1 MKGTARPPPRTSTR
15 LVFGKHSA
23 QFVVMPLGT
32 RRLQRP
38 SEAVLDILSQPQR
51 GALRKEGGEAVVSV
65 EGFCV

>member
-1 MKGTARPPPRTSTR
+1 
-15 LVFGKHSA
+15 LVFGKRSA

-51 GALRKEGGEAVVSV
+51 GAFRKEAGEAVVNV
-65 EGFCV
+65 EGLRV